1 MSFFSKLTGHDA
13 KLRDR
18 QINEQRQ
25 YAAAGGSPQD
35 QYYSSI
41 ADERNGGG
49 WQQAFNQTA
58 GATLANALPD
68 LRNQLQMTREDGI
81 RRGISTGDLGTST
94 EGDLVSSWGRNLA
107 NSFAGTALSAHEGSR
122 NRYLDLL
129 SGQLDRDQE
138 TENAKRQR
146 RGGVGSALG
155 GIAGGVGGFFLG
167 GPAGAAAGARAGSS
181 IGRGIGGY

>member
-1 MSFFSKLTGHDA
+1 MSFISKLTGRDA

-25 YAAAGGSPQD
+25 YAAAGGSPTD

-94 EGDLVSSWGRNLA
+94 EGDLMSAWGRNLSNA
-107 NSFAGTALSAHEGSR
+107 FAGQSLAAHEGSR
-122 NRYLDLL
+122 NRYLDLI
-129 SGQLDRDQE
+129 SGQIDRDDSNR
-138 TENAKRQR
+138 NASKNRNAAMW
-146 RGGVGSALG
+146 GSVLNLG
-155 GIAGGVGGFFLG
+155 GQAASSYYGRPR
-167 GPAGAAAGARAGSS
+167 GPG
-181 IGRGIGGY
+181 